1 MGAMYKVLGLEGPHH
16 SILDGK
22 TDCVDDLL
30 ERSSTTPDPVCDR
43 PKFGGTKLESN
54 GAMESANEEYL
65 VINGEALFKLLQE
78 LEIK

>member
-1 MGAMYKVLGLEGPHH
+1 MGAMYEILGLEVPHQ

-30 ERSSTTPDPVCDR
+30 ERSSTTPDLVCDG

-54 GAMESANEEYL
+54 GAMESTNEEYP
-65 VINGEALFKLLQE
+65 VIKGKHCSTYY
-78 LEIK
+78 KS